1 VMAKLGFTL
10 YERVDSE
17 WGPLWVHALDR

>member
-1 VMAKLGFTL
+1 MAKLGFTL
-10 YERVDSE
+10 HAVVDSE